1 MSAIASQMAGPNGL
15 NIFEGTLEYPGVKIG
30 RKNLNYFFSFS
41 KFHGQRRSLQLVLLN
56 KYVCMTPEI
65 FENVDCII
73 VGIHREIFI
82 SDNSKQIIIKSNIN
96 RGGLQG
102 GLGPR
107 PRAPGGWSGAPPK
120 EIHDMK

>member
-1 MSAIASQMAGPNGL
+1 MFVSHLKYNKAFCLYVYIYMSAIASQMAGPNGL
-15 NIFEGTLEYPGVKIG
+15 NIFEGTLEYPGGKIG

-82 SDNSKQIIIKSNIN
+82 SDNSKQIIIKSNQISTEADY
-96 RGGLQG
+96 RG
-102 GLGPR
+102 
-107 PRAPGGWSGAPPK
+107 A
-120 EIHDMK
+120 